1 MGSTGQGRL
10 IIISGPSGA
19 GKSTVVRHLLQECDL
34 PLTLSISATTRPPRV
49 GEQDGND
56 YFFMDQDEFDRR
68 REAGEFL
75 ESKEVFG
82 LGYWYGTLRQQV
94 ASGLSQGR
102 WVILEIDVQGALAV
116 LDQQD
121 LDPITVFIHPGGM
134 EELEQRLRN
143 RETESEEVDLCPP
156 GNGTGRDAVHVSIS
170 IPSHQWF
177 GRHCRCRDLSNI
189 ESPKGKTSMLEELK
203 EEEIVNKVG
212 GRFKL
217 STLIQ
222 KRLVQLNQGSRA
234 LGQRRHARQDV
245 HRASGNHAGQDRLEH
260 GQRGRADDGL
270 GCHDRSCRRS

>member
-143 RETESEEVDLCPP
+143 RETESEEVIC
-156 GNGTGRDAVHVSIS
+156 A
-170 IPSHQWF
+170 
-177 GRHCRCRDLSNI
+177 
-189 ESPKGKTSMLEELK
+189 
-203 EEEIVNKVG
+203 
-212 GRFKL
+212 
-217 STLIQ
+217 
-222 KRLVQLNQGSRA
+222 
-234 LGQRRHARQDV
+234 
-245 HRASGNHAGQDRLEH
+245 RLETALAEMRYMYRYQYQVINGSVDIAVAEICQILKVQKEKH
-260 GQRGRADDGL
+260 P
-270 GCHDRSCRRS
+270 CSKS